1 MNKNIRKIER
11 KIYMKKIY
19 KNENNKGITL
29 IELVITIV
37 VIILL
42 IYVAVV
48 TFVWKYG
55 FITETVRIDNEYKD
69 YVIIDRLRMGV
80 TSSYDPNGELDLET
94 LKGSIN
100 KYIPNAIIEGEEFPI
115 TITANKQIYVI
126 DENGN
131 IEEQ

>member
-69 YVIIDRLRMGV
+69 YIIIDRLRMGV
-80 TSSYDPNGELDLET
+80 TSSYDQNGELDLET

-100 KYIPNAIIEGEEFPI
+100 KYIPNAIIDGEEFPI

>member
-80 TSSYDPNGELDLET
+80 TSSYDQNGELNLET

>member
-80 TSSYDPNGELDLET
+80 TSSYDQNGELDLET

>member
-80 TSSYDPNGELDLET
+80 TSSYDQNGELDLET

-100 KYIPNAIIEGEEFPI
+100 KYIPNAIIDGEEFPI

>member
-1 MNKNIRKIER
+1 
-11 KIYMKKIY
+11 MKLKHI
-19 KNENNKGITL
+19 KGNDKGITL

-42 IYVAVV
+42 IYVAIV

-69 YVIIDRLRMGV
+69 FVVIDRLRMGV
-80 TSSYDPNGELDLET
+80 TSSYDQNGELNLET

-100 KYIPNAIIEGEEFPI
+100 KYVPNAIIEGDEFPI
-115 TITANKQIYVI
+115 TITSNEHTYEI
-126 DENGN
+126 DEKGN
-131 IEEQ
+131 IEEK

>member
-1 MNKNIRKIER
+1 MKRKHI
-11 KIYMKKIY
+11 KGKD
-19 KNENNKGITL
+19 KGITL

-69 YVIIDRLRMGV
+69 FVIIDRLRMGV
-80 TSSYDPNGELDLET
+80 TSSYDQEGKLDLEM
-94 LKGSIN
+94 LKESIN

-115 TITANKQIYVI
+115 AITANEQTYII